1 MYVDKIKKSER
12 TFEVGDMV
20 FLFLQPY
27 KQTTMSFKGNMKLSQ
42 IFGPYKV
49 LQ

>member
-1 MYVDKIKKSER
+1 MYVDKKSER

-20 FLFLQPY
+20 VFFLQPY
-27 KQTTMSFKGNMKLSQ
+27 KQTTLAFIGNRKLSPL